1 MPIDLT
7 SMTSKELED
16 LRSQVDLALRDA
28 VVREKAQARQAAEKA
43 AAEFG
48 FSLSDVLNG
57 GPDGS
62 RRKSDDKPVSP
73 PKYRNPDDPTQTWT
87 GRGRKPGWFNDALA
101 NGAAPE
107 DMEI

>member
-73 PKYRNPDDPTQTWT
+73 PPPSVWS
-87 GRGRKPGWFNDALA
+87 PL
-101 NGAAPE
+101 P
-107 DMEI
+107 

>member
-7 SMTSKELED
+7 TMTSRELED
-16 LRSQVDLALRDA
+16 LRIQVDTALKDA
-28 VVREKAQARQAAEKA
+28 VSRERAQARQAAEKA

-57 GPDGS
+57 LDGN
-62 RRKSDDKPVSP
+62 RRKSDEKTVSP

-101 NGAAPE
+101 NGSAPE
-107 DMEI
+107 DLEI

>member
-57 GPDGS
+57 PDGS
-62 RRKSDDKPVSP
+62 RRKSEDKPVSP
-73 PKYRNPDDPTQTWT
+73 PKYRNPEDPTQTWT